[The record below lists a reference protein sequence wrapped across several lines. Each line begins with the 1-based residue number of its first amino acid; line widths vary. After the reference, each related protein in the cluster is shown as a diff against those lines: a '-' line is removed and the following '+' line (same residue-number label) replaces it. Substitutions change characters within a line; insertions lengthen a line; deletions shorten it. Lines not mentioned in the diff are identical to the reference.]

1 MKRVWAIVLAFLLV
15 VGVIASVRVLATLL
29 ATIVGGEVT
38 VVAGNGN
45 GTLLLYVNTCDWSVD
60 DWNVYGVPYE
70 EVLNAI
76 DYDEPSPKWIETS
89 SQNKLEGDF
98 FFANSSKSTET
109 IINVTVQVYA
119 RNSDS
124 DSLEV
129 YMWNGSSYP
138 SLGTQGLTPS
148 WQWVNYTA
156 TTVLDTWT
164 KIDGAKMYVKSL
176 KNGGPYQVD
185 CARLQVYYN
194 STS

>member
-1 MKRVWAIVLAFLLV
+1 MKRIWAIVLAFLLV
-15 VGVIASVRVLATLL
+15 VGVIVSGVVLSSVLT
-29 ATIVGGEVT
+29 TITGGTVT
-38 VVAGNGN
+38 VNVVDGN
-45 GTLLLYVNTCDWSVD
+45 GTLWLYVNSLDFNKTDWE
-60 DWNVYGVPYE
+60 GIGTEPY
-70 EVLNAI
+70 LDAI
-76 DYDEPSPKWIETS
+76 DYNSNYIYTSIENETD
-89 SQNKLEGDF
+89 GDYY
-98 FFANSSKSTET
+98 FANSSKSTET

-124 DSLEV
+124 DSLGV
-129 YMWNGSSYP
+129 HIWNGSSYT

-164 KIDGAKMYVKSL
+164 KIDGAKMYVEAL
-176 KNGGPYQVD
+176 TNGGPYEID